1 MNRKAGQNKL
11 FGMDITDLLKNF
23 CLQWKAVLIVCI
35 LVAAVVSGAKYYK
48 EQQSYNALRP
58 DKDSEQAADPQIVG
72 EKIDAIL
79 ANLKEDDRLAVEHVL
94 RQGKWLKDRNEYM
107 DKSILMSLDPYSL
120 KTVSVGFNITDVTDE
135 SMITGLSFAYAS
147 AFDSDEAADT
157 MGALIAPE
165 AERQYIREL
174 ISFRNDDVY
183 SDVYTS
189 NTVEV
194 NVTVPDDCDE
204 NRIIDAVKILMSNK
218 SKELS
223 ESIAVHKL
231 EFAYSGTLNVVN
243 NEVVDRRN
251 ATINWISN
259 IQGLQNNALAS
270 LNETQAAAYAQ
281 ITALETTIDQDAQLD
296 GLETASDSQNMTKPH
311 IRKKY
316 ILMGFIL
323 GFLAYVFIFLAYFM
337 LNGRL
342 NSSSA
347 AEYITGSR
355 MLGRLA
361 VDKEKAGPL
370 HKIMNSRIVA
380 SVIDRIEKNG
390 SSDENKIITSI
401 SSICKHIK
409 NNNVS
414 IINLTDETG
423 ANDEKLKEMANRLV
437 NNEINTAICEAGQ
450 FETEEIFLN
459 IKNAVFALDK
469 NTKERDLERIVSLC
483 KAYDVN
489 TIGYIFFGE

>member
-1 MNRKAGQNKL
+1 
-11 FGMDITDLLKNF
+11 
-23 CLQWKAVLIVCI
+23 
-35 LVAAVVSGAKYYK
+35 
-48 EQQSYNALRP
+48 
-58 DKDSEQAADPQIVG
+58 
-72 EKIDAIL
+72 
-79 ANLKEDDRLAVEHVL
+79 
-94 RQGKWLKDRNEYM
+94 
-107 DKSILMSLDPYSL
+107 
-120 KTVSVGFNITDVTDE
+120 
-135 SMITGLSFAYAS
+135 
-147 AFDSDEAADT
+147 

-223 ESIAVHKL
+223 ESIAVNKL

-270 LNETQAAAYAQ
+270 LNEPQAAAYAQ

-323 GFLAYVFIFLAYFM
+323 GFLAYGFSGFPSIFYA
-337 LNGRL
+337 
-342 NSSSA
+342 
-347 AEYITGSR
+347 
-355 MLGRLA
+355 
-361 VDKEKAGPL
+361 
-370 HKIMNSRIVA
+370 
-380 SVIDRIEKNG
+380 
-390 SSDENKIITSI
+390 
-401 SSICKHIK
+401 
-409 NNNVS
+409 
-414 IINLTDETG
+414 
-423 ANDEKLKEMANRLV
+423 
-437 NNEINTAICEAGQ
+437 
-450 FETEEIFLN
+450 
-459 IKNAVFALDK
+459 
-469 NTKERDLERIVSLC
+469 
-483 KAYDVN
+483 
-489 TIGYIFFGE
+489 